1 LHDCA
6 GSFIFVSN
14 IQANTLIAFIIR
26 IIFYSILFVVLN
38 NSPLAAQNLKKLDS
52 LNYLLD
58 TADNDSA
65 RIYRLVAIS
74 QEYSSNNMP
83 LSLEF
88 AQKALTLAEKGK
100 DENLLAYSLFNIAR
114 SYFNQG
120 FLEISTRYFYRYLDI
135 QKSINNSKGIAYAL
149 VNLGAIHLQLK
160 QFEKSR
166 EFFEK
171 GLETL
176 NQLAKDDRIDK
187 PGTDI
192 ITIYNNLGIASQNLN
207 ETDKAIDYYSRGIS
221 LARKSPGEHLI
232 LANLLN
238 NLGTL
243 YLEEGK
249 LADAFTYLTEALNIR
264 IENDNKSGQVN
275 SYRSMSLYYNK
286 LKNKPE
292 ELKYLNLGF
301 KLAVEIGSMSQLENL
316 TEKMFMYYQDRKI
329 ADSELKYN
337 ILLTEL
343 TEKLNEE
350 ATRKELAH
358 LELASQLKEK
368 EKIQQF
374 EQKRKELLYLVAGL
388 VLTLTVAILGLL
400 YFISYSR
407 NRRLRLEKEI
417 INLNSKNLKLE
428 KESIENE
435 LDLKNK
441 EMATNVMYQIQKNEM
456 IHDIV
461 EKLQKHSTAGIK
473 QDDSWILEIIRD
485 LEKTQEK
492 SVWNEFEVR
501 FQQVHNDFYK
511 KLNDINP
518 ELSTNERRLCAFLK
532 LNMTTKEIS
541 TITGQ
546 VPRSIDVARTRLR
559 KKLNLTNSEVSL
571 IEFLCTI

>member
-1 LHDCA
+1 MFL
-6 GSFIFVSN
+6 FLTVS
-14 IQANTLIAFIIR
+14 L
-26 IIFYSILFVVLN
+26 
-38 NSPLAAQNLKKLDS
+38 SPVKAQEQSKLDS
-52 LNYLLD
+52 LNVLLE
-58 TADNDSA
+58 TAPNDSV
-65 RIYRLVAIS
+65 RIYQLVNIS
-74 QEYSSNNMP
+74 REYYTNNIPM
-83 LSLEF
+83 SLEF

-100 DENLLAYSLFNIAR
+100 DENLVAYSLFNLGR

-120 FLEISTRYFYRYLDI
+120 FLEISTKYFYRYLDI
-135 QKSINNSKGIAYAL
+135 QKAINNSRGTAYAL

-166 EFFEK
+166 EFFEH

-176 NQLAKDDRIDK
+176 NQLAKDDDVDK

-192 ITIYNNLGIASQNLN
+192 ITIYNNLGIVSQNLG
-207 ETDKAIDYYSRGIS
+207 ETDKAIDYYTRGIS
-221 LARKSPGEHLI
+221 QARKTPEEHVI

-249 LADAFTYLTEALNIR
+249 LAEAFGYLTEALNIR
-264 IENDNKSGQVN
+264 IQNDNKSGQVN
-275 SYRSMSLYYNK
+275 SYRSMSMYFNK
-286 LKNKPE
+286 QKDKAE
-292 ELKYLNLGF
+292 ELKYLNMGI
-301 KLAVEIGSMSQLENL
+301 KLADEIGSISQLANL
-316 TEKMFMYYQDRKI
+316 TEKIFGYYQELQN
-329 ADSELKYN
+329 ADSALKYN
-337 ILLTEL
+337 ILFTEYMK
-343 TEKLNEE
+343 KLNEE

-388 VLTLTVAILGLL
+388 ILTLTVAILSLL
-400 YFISYSR
+400 YFISHSR
-407 NRRLRLEKEI
+407 NRRLTLEKEI
-417 INLNSKNLKLE
+417 INLNSKNLELE
-428 KESIENE
+428 KESIEKE

-461 EKLQKHSTAGIK
+461 EKLQKHSTTGLK

-571 IEFLCTI
+571 IEFLSTI

>member
-1 LHDCA
+1 MFFFLT
-6 GSFIFVSN
+6 VS
-14 IQANTLIAFIIR
+14 LLPVR
-26 IIFYSILFVVLN
+26 
-38 NSPLAAQNLKKLDS
+38 AQEQSKPDS
-52 LNYLLD
+52 LNALLES
-58 TADNDSA
+58 APNDSV
-65 RIYRLVAIS
+65 RIYQLVNIS
-74 QEYSSNNMP
+74 REYYTNNIP
-83 LSLEF
+83 LSLEY

-100 DENLLAYSLFNIAR
+100 DENLLAYSLFNLGL

-135 QKSINNSKGIAYAL
+135 QKALNNSRGIAYAL
-149 VNLGAIHLQLK
+149 VNLGAIHLQLE

-166 EFFEK
+166 EFFENA
-171 GLETL
+171 LETL
-176 NQLAKDDRIDK
+176 NQLAKDDRIDQ

-192 ITIYNNLGIASQNLN
+192 ITIYNNLGIVLQNLN

-221 LARKSPGEHLI
+221 QSRKTPEEHII

-243 YLEEGK
+243 YLEQGK
-249 LADAFTYLTEALNIR
+249 LAEAFGYLTEALNIR
-264 IENDNKSGQVN
+264 IQNDNKSGQVN
-275 SYRSMSLYYNK
+275 SYRSMSMYFHKQNNK
-286 LKNKPE
+286 AE
-292 ELKYLNLGF
+292 ELKYLNMGI
-301 KLAVEIGSMSQLENL
+301 KLAEEIGSISQLANL
-316 TEKMFMYYQDRKI
+316 SEKMFGYYHDQHL
-329 ADSELKYN
+329 ADSALKYN
-337 ILLTEL
+337 MLFTEY
-343 TEKLNEE
+343 TGKLNEE

-388 VLTLTVAILGLL
+388 VLTLTVAILSLL
-400 YFISYSR
+400 YFISHSR
-407 NRRLRLEKEI
+407 NRRLTLEKEI
-417 INLNSKNLKLE
+417 INLNAKNLELE

-461 EKLQKHSTAGIK
+461 EKLQKHSITGIK
-473 QDDSWILEIIRD
+473 QDDNWILEIIRD

-571 IEFLCTI
+571 IEFLSTI

>member
-1 LHDCA
+1 MA
-6 GSFIFVSN
+6 VSF
-14 IQANTLIAFIIR
+14 
-26 IIFYSILFVVLN
+26 
-38 NSPLAAQNLKKLDS
+38 SPVRAQEQSKLDS
-52 LNYLLD
+52 LNVLLE
-58 TADNDSA
+58 TAPNDSV
-65 RIYRLVAIS
+65 RIYQLVNIS
-74 QEYSSNNMP
+74 REYFTNNIPM
-83 LSLEF
+83 SLEY

-100 DENLLAYSLFNIAR
+100 DENLLAYSLFNLGR

-120 FLEISTRYFYRYLDI
+120 FLEISTKYFYRYLDI
-135 QKSINNSKGIAYAL
+135 QKAINNSRGTAYAL

-166 EFFEK
+166 EFFEN

-176 NQLAKDDRIDK
+176 NQLANDDRIDK
-187 PGTDI
+187 PGTEI
-192 ITIYNNLGIASQNLN
+192 ITIYNNLGIVSQNLN
-207 ETDKAIDYYSRGIS
+207 ETNKAIDYYSRGINQ
-221 LARKSPGEHLI
+221 ARKTPEEHII

-249 LADAFTYLTEALNIR
+249 LAEAFGYLTEALNIR
-264 IENDNKSGQVN
+264 IQNDNKSGQVN
-275 SYRSMSLYYNK
+275 SYRSISMYFNK
-286 LKNKPE
+286 QKDKAE
-292 ELKYLNLGF
+292 ELKYLTMGI
-301 KLAVEIGSMSQLENL
+301 KLAEEIGSISQLANL
-316 TEKMFMYYQDRKI
+316 TEKMFVYYQELQN
-329 ADSELKYN
+329 ADSALKYN
-337 ILLTEL
+337 LLFTEYMK
-343 TEKLNEE
+343 KLNEE

-388 VLTLTVAILGLL
+388 VLTLTVAILSLL
-400 YFISYSR
+400 YFISHSR
-407 NRRLRLEKEI
+407 NRRLTLEKEI
-417 INLNSKNLKLE
+417 INLNSKNLELE
-428 KESIENE
+428 KESIEKE

-461 EKLQKHSTAGIK
+461 EKLQKHSSTGIK

-546 VPRSIDVARTRLR
+546 IPRSIDVARTRLR

-571 IEFLCTI
+571 IEFLSTI

>member
-1 LHDCA
+1 MA
-6 GSFIFVSN
+6 VSF
-14 IQANTLIAFIIR
+14 
-26 IIFYSILFVVLN
+26 
-38 NSPLAAQNLKKLDS
+38 SPVRAQEQSKLDS
-52 LNYLLD
+52 LNVLLE
-58 TADNDSA
+58 TAPNDSV
-65 RIYRLVAIS
+65 RIYQLVNIS
-74 QEYSSNNMP
+74 REYFTNNIPM
-83 LSLEF
+83 SLEY

-100 DENLLAYSLFNIAR
+100 DENLLAYSLFNLGR

-120 FLEISTRYFYRYLDI
+120 FLEISTKYFYRYLDI
-135 QKSINNSKGIAYAL
+135 QKAINNSRGTAYAL

-166 EFFEK
+166 EFFEN

-176 NQLAKDDRIDK
+176 NQLANDDRIDK
-187 PGTDI
+187 PGTEI
-192 ITIYNNLGIASQNLN
+192 ITIYNNLGIVSQNLN
-207 ETDKAIDYYSRGIS
+207 ETNKAIDYYSRGINQ
-221 LARKSPGEHLI
+221 ARKTPEEHII

-249 LADAFTYLTEALNIR
+249 LAEAFGYLTEALNIR
-264 IENDNKSGQVN
+264 IQNDNKSGQVN
-275 SYRSMSLYYNK
+275 SYRSISMYFNK
-286 LKNKPE
+286 QKDKAE
-292 ELKYLNLGF
+292 ELKYLTMGI
-301 KLAVEIGSMSQLENL
+301 KLAEEIGSISQLANL
-316 TEKMFMYYQDRKI
+316 TEKMFVYYQELQN
-329 ADSELKYN
+329 ADSALKYN
-337 ILLTEL
+337 LLFTEYMK
-343 TEKLNEE
+343 KLNEE

-388 VLTLTVAILGLL
+388 VLTLTVAILSLL
-400 YFISYSR
+400 YFISHSR
-407 NRRLRLEKEI
+407 NRRLTLEKEI
-417 INLNSKNLKLE
+417 INLNSKNLELE
-428 KESIENE
+428 KESIEKE

-461 EKLQKHSTAGIK
+461 EKLQKHSSTGIK
-473 QDDSWILEIIRD
+473 QDDSWILEIIKD

-546 VPRSIDVARTRLR
+546 IPRSIDVARTRLR

-571 IEFLCTI
+571 IEFLSTI

>member
-1 LHDCA
+1 MA
-6 GSFIFVSN
+6 VSF
-14 IQANTLIAFIIR
+14 
-26 IIFYSILFVVLN
+26 
-38 NSPLAAQNLKKLDS
+38 SPVRAQEQSKLDS
-52 LNYLLD
+52 LNVLLE
-58 TADNDSA
+58 TAPNDSV
-65 RIYRLVAIS
+65 RIYQLVNIS
-74 QEYSSNNMP
+74 REYFTNNIPM
-83 LSLEF
+83 SLEY

-100 DENLLAYSLFNIAR
+100 DENLLAYSLFNLGR

-120 FLEISTRYFYRYLDI
+120 FLEISTKYFYRYLDI
-135 QKSINNSKGIAYAL
+135 QKAINNSRGTAYAL

-166 EFFEK
+166 EFFEN

-176 NQLAKDDRIDK
+176 NQLANDDRIDK
-187 PGTDI
+187 PGTEI
-192 ITIYNNLGIASQNLN
+192 ITIYNNLGIVSQNLN
-207 ETDKAIDYYSRGIS
+207 ETNKAIDYYSRGINQ
-221 LARKSPGEHLI
+221 ARKTPEEHII

-249 LADAFTYLTEALNIR
+249 LAEAFGYLTEALNIR
-264 IENDNKSGQVN
+264 IQNDNKSGQVN
-275 SYRSMSLYYNK
+275 SYRSISMYFNK
-286 LKNKPE
+286 QKDKAE
-292 ELKYLNLGF
+292 ELKYLTMGI
-301 KLAVEIGSMSQLENL
+301 KLAEEIGSISQLANL
-316 TEKMFMYYQDRKI
+316 TEKMFVYYQELQN
-329 ADSELKYN
+329 ADSALKYN
-337 ILLTEL
+337 LLFTEYMK
-343 TEKLNEE
+343 KLNEE

-388 VLTLTVAILGLL
+388 VLTLTVAILSLL
-400 YFISYSR
+400 YFISHSR
-407 NRRLRLEKEI
+407 NRRLTLEKEI
-417 INLNSKNLKLE
+417 IHLNSKNLELE
-428 KESIENE
+428 KESIEKE

-461 EKLQKHSTAGIK
+461 EKLQKHSSTGIK
-473 QDDSWILEIIRD
+473 QDDSWILEIIKD

-546 VPRSIDVARTRLR
+546 IPRSIDVARTRLR

-571 IEFLCTI
+571 IEFLSTI

>member
-1 LHDCA
+1 MFGYYQEL
-6 GSFIFVSN
+6 
-14 IQANTLIAFIIR
+14 
-26 IIFYSILFVVLN
+26 
-38 NSPLAAQNLKKLDS
+38 QN
-52 LNYLLD
+52 
-58 TADNDSA
+58 ADSA
-65 RIYRLVAIS
+65 
-74 QEYSSNNMP
+74 
-83 LSLEF
+83 
-88 AQKALTLAEKGK
+88 
-100 DENLLAYSLFNIAR
+100 
-114 SYFNQG
+114 
-120 FLEISTRYFYRYLDI
+120 
-135 QKSINNSKGIAYAL
+135 
-149 VNLGAIHLQLK
+149 
-160 QFEKSR
+160 
-166 EFFEK
+166 
-171 GLETL
+171 
-176 NQLAKDDRIDK
+176 
-187 PGTDI
+187 
-192 ITIYNNLGIASQNLN
+192 
-207 ETDKAIDYYSRGIS
+207 
-221 LARKSPGEHLI
+221 
-232 LANLLN
+232 
-238 NLGTL
+238 
-243 YLEEGK
+243 
-249 LADAFTYLTEALNIR
+249 
-264 IENDNKSGQVN
+264 
-275 SYRSMSLYYNK
+275 
-286 LKNKPE
+286 
-292 ELKYLNLGF
+292 
-301 KLAVEIGSMSQLENL
+301 
-316 TEKMFMYYQDRKI
+316 
-329 ADSELKYN
+329 LKYN
-337 ILLTEL
+337 ILFTEYM
-343 TEKLNEE
+343 EKLNEE

-388 VLTLTVAILGLL
+388 ILTLTVAILSLL

-407 NRRLRLEKEI
+407 NRRLTLEKEI

-435 LDLKNK
+435 LDQKNK

-461 EKLQKHSTAGIK
+461 EKLQKHSTTGIK

-546 VPRSIDVARTRLR
+546 IPRSIDVARTRLR

>member
-14 IQANTLIAFIIR
+14 IQVNTLIALIIR
-26 IIFYSILFVVLN
+26 IIFYSILFVVFTH
-38 NSPLAAQNLKKLDS
+38 SPLAAQNQKKLDS
-52 LNYLLD
+52 LNYLLE
-58 TADNDSA
+58 TADNDST

-83 LSLEF
+83 LSLEY

-135 QKSINNSKGIAYAL
+135 QKAINNSRGIAYAL

-166 EFFEK
+166 EFFEN

-187 PGTDI
+187 PGSDI
-192 ITIYNNLGIASQNLN
+192 ITIYNNLGIATQNLN
-207 ETDKAIDYYSRGIS
+207 ETDKAIDYYCRGIS
-221 LARKSPGEHLI
+221 LARKSPGEDLI

-249 LADAFTYLTEALNIR
+249 LAEAFSYLTEALDIR
-264 IENDNKSGQVN
+264 TKNDNKSGQVN

-292 ELKYLNLGF
+292 ELKYLNMGF
-301 KLAVEIGSMSQLENL
+301 KLAMEIGSMSQLANL
-316 TEKMFMYYQDRKI
+316 SEKMFKFYQDRQI
-329 ADSELKYN
+329 ADSALKYN
-337 ILLTEL
+337 ILFTEYMG
-343 TEKLNEE
+343 KLNEE

-388 VLTLTVAILGLL
+388 ILTLTVAILSLL
-400 YFISYSR
+400 YFISHSR
-407 NRRLRLEKEI
+407 NRRLTLEKEI
-417 INLNSKNLKLE
+417 INLNSKNLELE
-428 KESIENE
+428 KESIEKE

-461 EKLQKHSTAGIK
+461 EKLLKHSTTDIK

-571 IEFLCTI
+571 ILFLCSI

>member
-1 LHDCA
+1 L
-6 GSFIFVSN
+6 FLFLTVS
-14 IQANTLIAFIIR
+14 L
-26 IIFYSILFVVLN
+26 
-38 NSPLAAQNLKKLDS
+38 SPVKAQEQSKLDS
-52 LNYLLD
+52 LNVLLE
-58 TADNDSA
+58 TAPNDSV
-65 RIYRLVAIS
+65 RIYQLVNIS
-74 QEYSSNNMP
+74 REYYTNNIPM
-83 LSLEF
+83 SLEF

-100 DENLLAYSLFNIAR
+100 DENLVAYSLFNLGR

-120 FLEISTRYFYRYLDI
+120 FLEISTKYFYRYLDI
-135 QKSINNSKGIAYAL
+135 QKAINNSRGTAYAL

-166 EFFEK
+166 EFFEH

-176 NQLAKDDRIDK
+176 NQLAKDDDVDK

-192 ITIYNNLGIASQNLN
+192 ITIYNNLGIVSQNLG
-207 ETDKAIDYYSRGIS
+207 ETDKAIDYYTRGIS
-221 LARKSPGEHLI
+221 QARKTPEEHVI

-249 LADAFTYLTEALNIR
+249 LAEAFGYLTEALNIR
-264 IENDNKSGQVN
+264 IQNDNKSGQVN
-275 SYRSMSLYYNK
+275 SYRSMSMYFNK
-286 LKNKPE
+286 QKDKAE
-292 ELKYLNLGF
+292 ELKYLNMGI
-301 KLAVEIGSMSQLENL
+301 KLADEIGSISQLANL
-316 TEKMFMYYQDRKI
+316 TEKIFGYYQELQN
-329 ADSELKYN
+329 ADSALKYN
-337 ILLTEL
+337 ILFTEYMK
-343 TEKLNEE
+343 KLNEE

-388 VLTLTVAILGLL
+388 ILTLTVAILSLL
-400 YFISYSR
+400 YFISHSR
-407 NRRLRLEKEI
+407 NRRLTLEKEI
-417 INLNSKNLKLE
+417 INLNSKNLELE
-428 KESIENE
+428 KESIEKE

-461 EKLQKHSTAGIK
+461 EKLQKHSTTGLK

-571 IEFLCTI
+571 IEFLSTI

>member
-1 LHDCA
+1 
-6 GSFIFVSN
+6 V
-14 IQANTLIAFIIR
+14 
-26 IIFYSILFVVLN
+26 
-38 NSPLAAQNLKKLDS
+38 AQEQSKLDS
-52 LNYLLD
+52 LNTLLE
-58 TADNDSA
+58 TAPNDSA
-65 RIYRLVAIS
+65 RIYQLVNIS
-74 QEYSSNNMP
+74 REYSNNNMP
-83 LSLEF
+83 LSLEY

-135 QKSINNSKGIAYAL
+135 QKSINNSRGIAYAL

-166 EFFEK
+166 EFFEN

-249 LADAFTYLTEALNIR
+249 LAEAFSYLTEALNIR

-275 SYRSMSLYYNK
+275 SYRSMSMYFNK
-286 LKNKPE
+286 KNDKAE

-301 KLAVEIGSMSQLENL
+301 NLALEIGSISQLANL
-316 TEKMFMYYQDRKI
+316 TEKMFGYYQELQN
-329 ADSELKYN
+329 ADSALKYN
-337 ILLTEL
+337 ILFTEYM
-343 TEKLNEE
+343 EKLNEE

-388 VLTLTVAILGLL
+388 ILTLTVAILSLL
-400 YFISYSR
+400 YFISHSR
-407 NRRLRLEKEI
+407 NRRLTLEKEI

-435 LDLKNK
+435 LDQKNK

-461 EKLQKHSTAGIK
+461 EKLQKHSTTGIK

-546 VPRSIDVARTRLR
+546 IPRSIDVARTRLR

>member
-1 LHDCA
+1 MA
-6 GSFIFVSN
+6 VSF
-14 IQANTLIAFIIR
+14 
-26 IIFYSILFVVLN
+26 
-38 NSPLAAQNLKKLDS
+38 SPVRAQEQSKLDS
-52 LNYLLD
+52 LNVLLE
-58 TADNDSA
+58 TAPNDSV
-65 RIYRLVAIS
+65 RIYQLVNIS
-74 QEYSSNNMP
+74 REYFTNNIPM
-83 LSLEF
+83 SLEY

-100 DENLLAYSLFNIAR
+100 DENLLAYSLFNLGR

-120 FLEISTRYFYRYLDI
+120 FLEISTKYFYRYLDI
-135 QKSINNSKGIAYAL
+135 QKAINNSRGTAYAL

-166 EFFEK
+166 EFFEN

-176 NQLAKDDRIDK
+176 NQLANDDRIDK
-187 PGTDI
+187 PGTEI
-192 ITIYNNLGIASQNLN
+192 ITIYNNLGIVSQNLN
-207 ETDKAIDYYSRGIS
+207 ETNKAIDYYSRGINQ
-221 LARKSPGEHLI
+221 ARKTPEEHII

-249 LADAFTYLTEALNIR
+249 LAEAFGYLTEALNIR
-264 IENDNKSGQVN
+264 IQNDNKSGQVN
-275 SYRSMSLYYNK
+275 SYRSISMYFNK
-286 LKNKPE
+286 QKDKAE
-292 ELKYLNLGF
+292 ELKYLTMGI
-301 KLAVEIGSMSQLENL
+301 KLAEEIGSISQLANL
-316 TEKMFMYYQDRKI
+316 TEKMFVYYQELQN
-329 ADSELKYN
+329 ADSALKYN
-337 ILLTEL
+337 LLFTEYMK
-343 TEKLNEE
+343 KLNEE

-388 VLTLTVAILGLL
+388 VLTLTVAILSLL
-400 YFISYSR
+400 YFISHSR
-407 NRRLRLEKEI
+407 NRRLTLEKEI
-417 INLNSKNLKLE
+417 IHLNSKNLELE
-428 KESIENE
+428 KESIEKE

-461 EKLQKHSTAGIK
+461 EKLQKHSSTGIK

-546 VPRSIDVARTRLR
+546 IPRSIDVARTRLR

-571 IEFLCTI
+571 IEFLSTI